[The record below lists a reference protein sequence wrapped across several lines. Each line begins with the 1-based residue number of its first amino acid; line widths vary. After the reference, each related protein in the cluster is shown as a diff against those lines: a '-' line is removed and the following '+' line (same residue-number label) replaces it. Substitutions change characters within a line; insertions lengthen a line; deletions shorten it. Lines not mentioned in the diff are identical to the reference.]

1 MLVRMLTISAGPKG
15 TADAG
20 SIVEVDT
27 KTGRQLVELG
37 HAREVDDPKGR
48 RKETTMLSGSRNAMV
63 PDPKG
68 K

>member
-1 MLVRMLTISAGPKG
+1 MLTISAGPKG

-37 HAREVDDPKGR
+37 HACEVDTKGQ
-48 RKETTMLSGSRNAMV
+48 RKETAMLSGNRNAMV